1 MQMKL
6 FQVTVLLI
14 VATISVA
21 YSNDFIPVP
30 AKDVVRYTGF
40 TLSYNEQY
48 EQANWV
54 YYALTDEMVRKSAA
68 ERSSSF
74 KEDKRVPGGSAKSS
88 DYSRSGYDR
97 GHLCPAADMDFDPKA
112 MKESFLMSNVS
123 PQEPDFNRGIWK
135 ELEEK
140 VRDWA
145 IQEQL
150 LYIITGPIYNDNKG
164 FIGQSKVLVPGYFFK
179 VIYDPTNQPKMIA
192 FVMPNQASDRPITEY
207 AVPIDEAERL
217 TGFDFFSQLPDN
229 QEIELESSVQLAG
242 WLEGYAPETMPEP
255 EAQVAPDTSPKAEPQ
270 APQDPLEKKLEKDK
284 KKDAPVN
291 IKLFFIIFIILI
303 VIVILILIFTFNSSK
318 KKKE

>member
-1 MQMKL
+1 MKL
-6 FQVTVLLI
+6 LQVTFLLI

-21 YSNDFIPVP
+21 YSNDFIPIP
-30 AKDVVRYTGF
+30 AKDVVRHSGF

-54 YYALTDEMVRKSAA
+54 YYSLTDQMVRKSEA

-74 KEDKRVPGGSAKSS
+74 KEDKKVKSGSAKSS

-97 GHLCPAADMDFDPKA
+97 GHLCPAADMDFDPVA

-135 ELEEK
+135 QLEET

-145 IQEQL
+145 IQEKL
-150 LYIITGPIYNDNKG
+150 LYIVTGPIFNDNKG
-164 FIGQSKVLVPGYFFK
+164 FIGQSEVLVPGYFFK
-179 VIYDPTNQPKMIA
+179 VIYDPTDQPKMIA
-192 FVMPNQASDRPITEY
+192 FVMPNQASDRPLTEY

-229 QEIELESSVQLAG
+229 QEIKLESTVLLAG
-242 WLEGYAPETMPEP
+242 WFEGYVPDTIPEP
-255 EAQVAPDTSPKAEPQ
+255 EAEVIPDTTPEVKPKAPEVTP
-270 APQDPLEKKLEKDK
+270 EKKIEKDEK
-284 KKDAPVN
+284 KEAPVN

-318 KKKE
+318 KKKD